1 MAYGDFKD
9 LSRRTDSDQ
18 ILGDKVFN
26 IVNIVQN
33 MKHINADL
41 LQWFV
46 NFLIKKK
53 QKVAGIESNNVLNQ
67 QLRKVC
73 LSFEDNI

>member
-9 LSRRTDSDQ
+9 LSRRMDSDK
-18 ILGDKVFN
+18 ILGDKVLN
-26 IVNIVQN
+26 VVNIVQN

-46 NFLIKKK
+46 NFLIKKTPE
-53 QKVAGIESNNVLNQ
+53 GS
-67 QLRKVC
+67 RY
-73 LSFEDNI
+73 

>member
-9 LSRRTDSDQ
+9 LSRRTDSDK

-46 NFLIKKK
+46 NFLMKKK
-53 QKVAGIESNNVLNQ
+53 N
-67 QLRKVC
+67 RR
-73 LSFEDNI
+73 